1 MAFSLELFKEAIV
14 EIILVNYLDYN
25 IYNEDEALEGNGE
38 SVIVDFK
45 RKKDLFL
52 SFPCFDGWPW
62 RGPWQ

>member
-1 MAFSLELFKEAIV
+1 MGFSLVLFKEAII

-25 IYNEDEALEGNGE
+25 IYDENEELGGNGE
-38 SVIVDFK
+38 SVIVNFK

-62 RGPWQ
+62 REPWQ